1 MNEQRPQHYRTPKPF
16 DDVSYGIYI
25 ESLLVGE
32 RNTEDESRFESEG
45 GRSATTTPPTGAGTS
60 AESRGDLAVLR
71 RNARTTGREDLTA
84 LAEAHGWTR
93 TNATSYDKDG
103 WPQLDIPE
111 VIGDGDALA
120 VINGVRAESA
130 AGGE

>member
-1 MNEQRPQHYRTPKPF
+1 MNQQRPQHYRTPKPF
-16 DDVSYGIYI
+16 DDVSYGMYI
-25 ESLLVGE
+25 ESLLAGE
-32 RNTEDESRFESEG
+32 RRTGDERRSGSEG
-45 GRSATTTPPTGAGTS
+45 RNSAVTLPPTGAGTRG
-60 AESRGDLAVLR
+60 EGGGDLAALR
-71 RNARTTGREDLTA
+71 RNARTTDREALTA

-111 VIGDGDALA
+111 VIGDGDALT
-120 VINGVRAESA
+120 VINGMRAESA